1 MQSSDSGKIQ
11 VLPEDVSCRI
21 AAGEVV
27 ERPASIVKELL
38 DNSLDAGSTLIT
50 VEVEEGGRRLIRVID
65 NGEGMSRPDARLS
78 CQRFATSKLRH
89 EDDLHRLQTLGFRG
103 EALPSIVSISR
114 FRLKTVQADSP
125 IGTETSSMG
134 GIHWEVQDF
143 AGRQGTEIEVR
154 DVFFNT
160 PGRLKFLKSVPT
172 EFSKICQVCQ
182 QAAMVNPAVH
192 FRLFHQGHKV
202 FDYPAA
208 HSIQDRLLQIYGAAF
223 LQQYLPI
230 EHQGQGFQIT
240 GFAVSPHCARTART
254 PQEIFVNRRAVKNAT
269 IAHAAQE
276 AYGSFLP
283 KGRHPQYILYFTLDP
298 DNLDVNVHPTKR
310 EIRFSRPDAIHNGVR
325 HAIKRLFF
333 ADPAAHS
340 SQNSRIPFAE
350 TILDHPPAGRTSEAP
365 LSRQTSQSSPSPSPS
380 PPTISAS
387 SLPGGPSLSLFAQE
401 PPIPYESLDLLPPV
415 HALGQIH
422 YTYLLGQIGPDLYI
436 VDQHT
441 AHERVLY
448 ERLWRDWKTGKITQQ
463 GLLIP
468 ESLDLAP
475 HQQALLEEWL
485 PTLLKVGLDIEPFG
499 PSTYLI
505 RAVPSLLGPVSV
517 SGLVAELLE
526 ELAEWKSQDSFE
538 KSLRPIFATMAC
550 QSAVQAGRRM
560 SLPEIHTLLED
571 WVREKYPMT
580 CPHGRRTAV
589 RHSQE
594 ELHTLFSR
602 PLSTKME

>member
-1 MQSSDSGKIQ
+1 MQSSASGKIQ

-50 VEVEEGGRRLIRVID
+50 VEVEEGGRRLIRVTD
-65 NGEGMSRPDARLS
+65 NGEGMSRPDAQLS

-143 AGRQGTEIEVR
+143 AGMQGTEIEVR
-154 DVFFNT
+154 DVFFNM

-182 QAAMVNPAVH
+182 QAAMVNPTVH
-192 FRLFHQGHKV
+192 FRLFHQAHKV

-208 HSIQDRLLQIYGAAF
+208 HSIQDRLLQIYGSTF

-230 EHQGQGFQIT
+230 EHEGQGFQIT
-240 GFAVSPHCARTART
+240 GFSISPHCARTART

-269 IAHAAQE
+269 IAHAVQE

-283 KGRHPQYILYFTLDP
+283 KGRHPQYILYFALDP

-310 EIRFSRPDAIHNGVR
+310 EIRFSRPETIHSGVR
-325 HAIKRLFF
+325 QAIRRLFF
-333 ADPAAHS
+333 ADPATPS
-340 SQNSRIPFAE
+340 SKDSRIQFAE
-350 TILDHPPAGRTSEAP
+350 PILDHPSAGRTSEAP
-365 LSRQTSQSSPSPSPS
+365 FSPQTSLPSHPSTSTISLSR
-380 PPTISAS
+380 
-387 SLPGGPSLSLFAQE
+387 GPSLSFFAQE
-401 PPIPYESLDLLPPV
+401 PPIPYELSNPLQPI

-448 ERLWRDWKTGKITQQ
+448 ERLWRDWKTGKVTQQ

-475 HQQALLEEWL
+475 HQQTLLEEWL
-485 PTLLKVGLDIEPFG
+485 PTLLKVGLDIESFG
-499 PSTYLI
+499 RSTYLI

-517 SGLVAELLE
+517 SGLVVELLE

-550 QSAVQAGRRM
+550 QSAVQAGRSM

-589 RHSQE
+589 RHSLD

-602 PLSTKME
+602 PLSTKLA